1 MNALKIVTFPA
12 RVGFHFLSQTCPL
25 IFTHPPLRG
34 RRRSFWH
41 QVRQRLPFIFTTLVL
56 TLRSRY
62 YAQVDKVYPPKYNA
76 DPKAR
81 DAHIDPSSS
90 SNLDEDPPHIIGG
103 DLKTPNQEAIAKD
116 NPALYYYWV
125 YLTELERDKS
135 HEKGK
140 ATTKITDNDKK
151 LVGSLIEVTCKM
163 MKYVLCGA

>member
-1 MNALKIVTFPA
+1 M
-12 RVGFHFLSQTCPL
+12 
-25 IFTHPPLRG
+25 
-34 RRRSFWH
+34 
-41 QVRQRLPFIFTTLVL
+41 RQRLLFIFTTLVL